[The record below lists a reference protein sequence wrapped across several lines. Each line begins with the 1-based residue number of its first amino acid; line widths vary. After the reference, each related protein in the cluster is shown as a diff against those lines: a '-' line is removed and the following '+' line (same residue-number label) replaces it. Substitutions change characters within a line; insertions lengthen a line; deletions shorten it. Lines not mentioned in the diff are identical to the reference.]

1 MLYRRVCLE
10 AFGYEIPEC
19 VVTSDEIERRLAPL
33 YERLKLP
40 CGRLEMMTGI
50 RERRFWPKGF
60 MPSDAST
67 KAGLKAIERAGI
79 DVSRLECLIHSSVS
93 RDFIE
98 PATATVVHNNLGL
111 PASSMVFDISN
122 ACLGFLNA
130 MITLANMIELGQISS
145 GIVVAGES
153 AGSLLEKTID
163 ELLNTEKL
171 SRNAIKNSFPS
182 LTIGSGAVAAVLTDI
197 SISKTKRRIL
207 GGTFRTASMHNN
219 LCRGSVGSNDAGFA
233 DEANMPHMCTNAE
246 ALLVS
251 GCELARENW
260 ADFQKELG
268 WTAETPERIFCHQVG
283 SMHRRAVY
291 QALGLD
297 MNKDFSTFETLGNV
311 GSVSLP
317 ITLAIAADQGVVSRG
332 DNIAMLGI
340 GSGINSIMLGVE
352 W

>member
-19 VVTSDEIERRLAPL
+19 VVTSENIESRLAPL
-33 YERLKLP
+33 YEKLKLP
-40 CGRLEMMTGI
+40 SGRLEMMTGI
-50 RERRFWPKGF
+50 RERRLWPKGVK
-60 MPSDAST
+60 PSDAST
-67 KAGLKAIERAGI
+67 RAGKQAIERAGI
-79 DVSRLECLIHSSVS
+79 DPSQLECLIHSSVS
-93 RDFIE
+93 RDFLE

-111 PASSMVFDISN
+111 PKSAMVFDISN

-130 MITLANMIELGQISS
+130 MLTAANMIELGQIKSA
-145 GIVVAGES
+145 IVVAGES
-153 AGSLLEKTID
+153 AGMLVEKTIE
-163 ELLNTEKL
+163 ELNSLENPT
-171 SRNAIKNSFPS
+171 RNKIKDSFPS
-182 LTIGSGAVAAVLTDI
+182 LTIGSGAVALVMTDI
-197 SISKTKRRIL
+197 SISKSKHRLL
-207 GGTFRTASMHNN
+207 GGTFRAATMHNN
-219 LCRGSVGSNDAGFA
+219 LCQGSVESADAGFA
-233 DEANMPHMCTNAE
+233 NESNMPHMCTNAE

-260 ADFQKELG
+260 DDFQRELN
-268 WTAETPERIFCHQVG
+268 WTAETPERVFCHQVG

-291 QALGLD
+291 QSLALD
-297 MNKDFSTFETLGNV
+297 MNKDFSTFEVLGNV

-317 ITLAIAADQGVVSRG
+317 ITLAIACDQGLVSKG